1 MAKADSPS
9 KFIVEYKD
17 ETGKLE
23 SRWHY
28 DRNINPNGPIMTENF
43 NLPKKEKKVAKKK
56 S

>member
-1 MAKADSPS
+1 MAKADTPS
-9 KFIVEYKD
+9 KYIVEYKD

-28 DRNINPNGPIMTENF
+28 DTSINANGPIMTENF

>member
-1 MAKADSPS
+1 MAKVDTPS
-9 KFIVEYKD
+9 KYIVEYKD

-28 DRNINPNGPIMTENF
+28 DKSINPYGPIMTENF